1 MDGVENIQLLY
12 NAQTTLLDHPDKISL
27 IVYTRK
33 CNWSCFGCYN
43 MRDLLREDYVIPY
56 TNKEIVQML
65 SSPLIDMLIVSG
77 GESLLL
83 KDDLIPTLQYIK
95 TNVNKPIRIDTNGT
109 QYETAKKLVDM
120 KLIDGLAV
128 DVKFPYWLG
137 ATSLLYNI
145 VGVDI
150 VDTEDILK
158 TMQLADTLP
167 YSIFRTVKYPILQD
181 SIVNLISSYMKENFK
196 TPHFVNPF
204 YTEARE
210 TR

>member
-1 MDGVENIQLLY
+1 MDVVDRQILH

-27 IVYTRK
+27 IAYTRK

-43 MRDLLREDYVIPY
+43 MRNLLKDDFVIPY
-56 TNKEIVQML
+56 SNKDIVKML
-65 SSPLIDMLIVSG
+65 SSPLIDLLIVSG

-83 KDDLIPTLQYIK
+83 KDELVTTLQYIK
-95 TNVNKPIRIDTNGT
+95 SNIDKPIRIDTNGT

-120 KLIDGLAV
+120 KLVDGLAV

-145 VGVDI
+145 VGVDV
-150 VDTEDILK
+150 VDTESILK
-158 TMQLADTLP
+158 TMKLADTLP

-181 SIVNLISSYMKENFK
+181 SIVDQISLYMKQNFK
-196 TPHFVNPF
+196 SPHFVNPF
-204 YTEARE
+204 YNIA
-210 TR
+210 

>member
-1 MDGVENIQLLY
+1 MDVADRQILH

-27 IVYTRK
+27 ISYTRK

-43 MRDLLREDYVIPY
+43 MRNLLKDDFVIPY
-56 TNKEIVQML
+56 SNKDIVKML
-65 SSPLIDMLIVSG
+65 SSPLIDLLIVSG

-83 KDDLIPTLQYIK
+83 KDDLVTTLQYIK
-95 TNVNKPIRIDTNGT
+95 SNINKPIRIDTNGT

-120 KLIDGLAV
+120 QLVDGLAV

-145 VGVDI
+145 VGVDV
-150 VDTEDILK
+150 VDTESILK
-158 TMQLADTLP
+158 TMKLADTLP

-181 SIVNLISSYMKENFK
+181 SIVDQISLYMKQNFK
-196 TPHFVNPF
+196 SPHFVNPF
-204 YTEARE
+204 YNIA
-210 TR
+210 